1 MDAAGL
7 AQDLSS
13 NPFDESFRQAGQNPQ
28 PIELIDPDPSLP
40 PPPNVAP
47 PTTADILQQVV
58 EQEPQPWKD
67 EPPGSTSNNH
77 TNINSTTNGSSG
89 PVGMVIGSVDHR
101 APVITSR

>member
-28 PIELIDPDPSLP
+28 AIELIDSDPIIP
-40 PPPNVAP
+40 PPVNVVP

-58 EQEPQPWKD
+58 EQEQQPCWKS
-67 EPPGSTSNNH
+67 EPAGPPSNNH
-77 TNINSTTNGSSG
+77 SNASNSTANSTAGSAANT
-89 PVGMVIGSVDHR
+89 DQR